1 MKSLA
6 SPLIWRGILA
16 IRVGVIAVAWP
27 GITIGGVLV
36 ILFAVYAFLAAGIE
50 AMRALGSETAGPV
63 AGRLVLSIVDIAAG
77 VVALAWP
84 ASPRSLSCSGSRRG
98 PSSPAWQRLPSPST
112 SMQTPVN
119 VL

>member
-16 IRVGVIAVAWP
+16 ILVGVIAVAWS
-27 GITIGGVLV
+27 GITVAILV
-36 ILFAVYAFLAAGIE
+36 ILFAVYAFLAAGIQ

-63 AGRLVLSIVDIAAG
+63 AGRLALSIVDLAAA

-84 ASPRSLSCSGSRRG
+84 GITALSCSWSRRG
-98 PSSPAWQRLPSPST
+98 PASPARRRLPSPST
-112 SMQTPVN
+112 SAQTPVN